1 LHLILVQEVYMKFG
15 LDVAISGDF
24 ADPRKLAALAVEA
37 EQAGWD
43 GFFIW
48 DVIFANQTMEE
59 PVVDPWVTL
68 AAIAMQTQRIRIGAF
83 MTPMARRRPWQVARQ
98 TATLDH
104 LSNGR
109 LVFGAALGYQALDF
123 APFGEDYDP
132 KVRAEKLDEGLE
144 VLTGLWTGETFRFHG
159 EYYQVDNVKFAYKP
173 VQSPRIPVWLAGGWP
188 RRKPLQ
194 RAARWDGIYLATV
207 NQATNEYL
215 TPKEITE
222 IVDYLQT
229 QRKSTEPFD
238 IALNVIL
245 PPDPKEAADVVRPY
259 YEAGATWCVY
269 LSPNTV
275 EQNRERIRLGPP
287 KV

>member
-1 LHLILVQEVYMKFG
+1 MKFG
-15 LDVAISGDF
+15 LDVATSGDF
-24 ADPRKLAALAVEA
+24 ADPRKLADLAVEA

-43 GFFIW
+43 GFFVW
-48 DVIFANQTMEE
+48 DVMFANQTMDE

-68 AAIAMQTQRIRIGAF
+68 ATVAVKTQRIRIGAF

-123 APFGEDYDP
+123 VSFGEGYDP
-132 KVRAEKLDEGLE
+132 KIRAEKLDEGLE
-144 VLTGLWTGETFRFHG
+144 VLTGLWAGEAFSFHG
-159 EYYQVDNVKFAYKP
+159 KHYQLDNVKFASKP
-173 VQSPRIPVWLAGGWP
+173 VQSPRIPIWLAGGWP

-194 RAARWDGIYLATV
+194 RAARWDGIYLMTV
-207 NQATNEYL
+207 NQTTNEFL
-215 TPKEITE
+215 TPREITE
-222 IVDYLQT
+222 IVDYFQT
-229 QRKSTEPFD
+229 YRKSTESFD
-238 IALNVIL
+238 IALNVEI
-245 PPDPKEAADVVRPY
+245 PSDPNKAVDVVRPY
-259 YEAGATWCVY
+259 IEAGATWCVQ

-275 EQNRERIRLGPP
+275 EQYRERIRHGPP

>member
-1 LHLILVQEVYMKFG
+1 MKFG
-15 LDVAISGDF
+15 LDVATSGDF
-24 ADPRKLAALAVEA
+24 ADPRKLADLAVEA

-43 GFFIW
+43 GFFVW
-48 DVIFANQTMEE
+48 DVMFANQTMDE

-68 AAIAMQTQRIRIGAF
+68 AAVAVKTQRIRIGAF

-123 APFGEDYDP
+123 VSFGEDYAP
-132 KVRAEKLDEGLE
+132 KIRAEKLDEGLE
-144 VLTGLWTGETFRFHG
+144 VLTGLWGGEAFSFHG
-159 EYYQVDNVKFAYKP
+159 KHYQVDNVKFAPKP
-173 VQSPRIPVWLAGGWP
+173 VQSPRIPIWLAGGWP

-194 RAARWDGIYLATV
+194 RAARWDGIYLMTV
-207 NQATNEYL
+207 NQTTNEFL
-215 TPKEITE
+215 TPREITE
-222 IVDYLQT
+222 IVDYFQAH
-229 QRKSTEPFD
+229 RKSTEPFD
-238 IALNVIL
+238 IALNVEI
-245 PPDPKEAADVVRPY
+245 PSDPNKAVDVVRPY
-259 YEAGATWCVY
+259 IEAGATWCVE

-275 EQNRERIRLGPP
+275 EQYRERIRHGPP